1 MRFGF
6 HISIT
11 GGFKNVVERA
21 KKKGCETIQLF
32 SRNPRGWQY
41 GALAEEDVEEFK
53 KEIKASGLSPV
64 FVHMPYLP
72 NLASGEKPLFHKSVE
87 SLTVD
92 LKRSEILDIPY
103 LIMHVGKR
111 MALPEDKAI
120 KNVAIGINQAFDK
133 INNRVKLLLENTAGM
148 GSEIG
153 YNFSQLKDIIQLV
166 ENKNRIGVVL
176 DTAHTFEAGYN
187 LALKD
192 GLDQALKEFDQLVGL
207 KRLHLLHLN
216 DSKTD
221 FGSRVDRHWH
231 IGEGKIG
238 KQGFRNIVNH
248 PLLKHLPGIMETP
261 RMNDKE
267 DLKNMKTIRSLV
279 I

>member
-21 KKKGCETIQLF
+21 KKKKCETIQLF

-41 GALAEEDVEEFK
+41 SSLDQEDVEEFK

-72 NLASGEKPLFHKSVE
+72 NLASGEKFLFRKSVD
-87 SLTVD
+87 SLAVD
-92 LKRSEILDIPY
+92 LKRCEILDIPY
-103 LIMHVGKR
+103 LIIHVGRR
-111 MALPEDKAI
+111 MTLSEDKAM

-153 YNFSQLKDIIQLV
+153 YKFEQLKDIIQLI
-166 ENKNRIGVVL
+166 ENKNRMGVVL

-187 LALKD
+187 LSTKD
-192 GLDQALKEFDQLVGL
+192 GLDQILKEFDQLVGL

-216 DSKTD
+216 DSKTE

-231 IGEGKIG
+231 IGKGKIG
-238 KQGFRNIVNH
+238 KAGFHNIVNH

-261 RMNDKE
+261 RITDKE
-267 DLKNMKTIRSLV
+267 DLKNMNIIRSLV
-279 I
+279 S

>member
-21 KKKGCETIQLF
+21 KKKKCETIQLF

-41 GALAEEDVEEFK
+41 TSLEEEDVEEFK
-53 KEIKASGLSPV
+53 NEIKASVLSPV

-72 NLASGEKPLFHKSVE
+72 NLASGERLLFRKSVD
-87 SLTVD
+87 SLAVD
-92 LKRSEILDIPY
+92 LKRCEILDIPY
-103 LIMHVGKR
+103 LIMHVGRR
-111 MALPEDKAI
+111 MTLPEDKAM
-120 KNVAIGINQAFDK
+120 KNVTTGINQAFNKVD
-133 INNRVKLLLENTAGM
+133 NRVKLLLENTAGM

-153 YNFSQLKDIIQLV
+153 YKFEQLKEIIQLV
-166 ENKNRIGVVL
+166 ENKNRMGVVL

-187 LALKD
+187 LSTKD
-192 GLDQALKEFDQLVGL
+192 GLDQTLKEFDQSVGL

-216 DSKTD
+216 DSKTELD
-221 FGSRVDRHWH
+221 SHVDRHWH

-238 KQGFRNIVNH
+238 NNGFRNIVNH

-261 RMNDKE
+261 RITDKE

-279 I
+279 N

>member
-11 GGFKNVVERA
+11 GGFKTVVTKA
-21 KKKGCETIQLF
+21 KAKNCKTIQVF

-41 GALAEEDVEEFK
+41 GDLDQIDVEQFK
-53 KEIKASGLSPV
+53 QELKTSDISPV

-72 NLASGEKPLFHKSVE
+72 NLASGEKTLFRKSVD
-87 SLTVD
+87 SLIAD
-92 LKRSEILDIPY
+92 LRRCEILGAPY

-111 MALPEDKAI
+111 LTASETEAI
-120 KNVAIGINQAFDK
+120 KNVATGINQAFEK
-133 INNRVKLLLENTAGM
+133 VANRVKLLLENTAGM

-153 YNFSQLKDIIQLV
+153 YNFTQLRAIIQLV

-176 DTAHTFEAGYN
+176 DTAHAFEAGYN
-187 LALKD
+187 LATKD
-192 GLDQALKEFDQLVGL
+192 GLTATLKEFDELIGL

-216 DSKTD
+216 DSKTEL
-221 FGSRVDRHWH
+221 GSRIDRHWH

-238 KQGFRNIVNH
+238 NAGFRNIVNH

-261 RMNDKE
+261 RMTDKE
-267 DLKNMKTIRSLV
+267 DLKNMKTILSLV
-279 I
+279 Q